1 MPVRQTMRKGQS
13 KRPPALRR
21 VHRTLNFGRTERF
34 CQTRGVIGFDS
45 YGRIFHDAFELVS
58 KRDFGSGV
66 SVIGGVP
73 SLKKAGPDPVGE
85 IV

>member
-1 MPVRQTMRKGQS
+1 MAANREVRIQ
-13 KRPPALRR
+13 RPPALWR
-21 VHRTLNFGRTERF
+21 VRRTLNFSRTERF
-34 CQTRGVIGFDS
+34 CQTRVVIGFDS
-45 YGRIFHDAFELVS
+45 YGRIFHDAFELVIQ
-58 KRDFGSGV
+58 RDFGSGD

>member
-1 MPVRQTMRKGQS
+1 MNFVR
-13 KRPPALRR
+13 A
-21 VHRTLNFGRTERF
+21 ERIG
-34 CQTRGVIGFDS
+34 QTREGTGFDS

-58 KRDFGSGV
+58 ERDFGCGV

-85 IV
+85 IVLLSPAEPNPVHSNYKERIT